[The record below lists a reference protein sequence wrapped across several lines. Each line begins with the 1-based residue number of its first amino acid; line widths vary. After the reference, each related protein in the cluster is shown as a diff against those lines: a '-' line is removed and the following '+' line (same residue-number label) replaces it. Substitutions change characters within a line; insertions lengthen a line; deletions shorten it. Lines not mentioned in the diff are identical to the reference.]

1 MLMYTDIQYI
11 YAFCFKPPPNPN
23 PQHTRARALKTM
35 PCYRYYSHY
44 LGIDIYDI

>member
-23 PQHTRARALKTM
+23 PPNTRARARALKTM
-35 PCYRYYSHY
+35 PCYYSHY
-44 LGIDIYDI
+44 LGSDIYDI

>member
-23 PQHTRARALKTM
+23 PTPNTRARAPWKQCRAT
-35 PCYRYYSHY
+35 
-44 LGIDIYDI
+44 GIIHII